1 MLTLEPLPCPMSIAR
16 FEPDAPALA
25 WLERSPIVATLRS
38 EREFSVLCATA
49 AIPAEGGA
57 AAVWRHGFVGW
68 RIAGELAFEMVGVLG
83 RLTGAL
89 AARAVP
95 ALAISSFQTDY
106 ILVGEAD
113 HCVAREALL
122 SAGFAVG
129 EELPPEPDGCIEKV
143 NLASAMASF
152 AEAWSPKI
160 IADVNTCQVKLARL
174 HGPFVWH
181 HHEGED
187 ELFLVIK
194 GSLRMLIREGGEGQ
208 DGEAPREREIRLDE
222 GECVCIPRGVEH
234 LPIADDECH
243 VLLVEPASTRNTG
256 NVLSDR
262 SKAAV
267 RLQVP
272 QPSR

>member
-1 MLTLEPLPCPMSIAR
+1 MSIAR
-16 FEPDAPALA
+16 FDPQAPTPA
-25 WLERSPIVATLRS
+25 WLDRSPIVATLRS
-38 EREFSVLCATA
+38 DRELSILCATT
-49 AIPAEGGA
+49 AIPDEARTA
-57 AAVWRHGFVGW
+57 ATWRHGFVGW
-68 RIAGELAFEMVGVLG
+68 RIAGELDFEVVGVLS
-83 RLTGAL
+83 RITSAL

-106 ILVGEAD
+106 VLVGEAD
-113 HCVAREALL
+113 HDVAREALL

-160 IADVNTCQVKLARL
+160 IGDVNACQVKLARL
-174 HGPFVWH
+174 RGPFVWH

-194 GSLRMLIREGGEGQ
+194 GSLRMSIREGGEGE
-208 DGEAPREREIRLDE
+208 GGGRRREREIRLEE
-222 GECVCIPRGVEH
+222 GECICIPRGVEH
-234 LPIADDECH
+234 LPVADGECH
-243 VLLVEPASTRNTG
+243 VLLVEPSSTRNTG
-256 NVLSDR
+256 NALSDR

-272 QPSR
+272 QP

>member
-1 MLTLEPLPCPMSIAR
+1 MLTLEPLPGPMSIAR
-16 FEPDAPALA
+16 FEPDAPAPA

-49 AIPAEGGA
+49 AIPAEAGA
-57 AAVWRHGFVGW
+57 AGVWRHGFVGW

-89 AARAVP
+89 AGRAVP
-95 ALAISSFQTDY
+95 SMAMSSFQTDY
-106 ILVGEAD
+106 ILVSEDDREA
-113 HCVAREALL
+113 ARGALL

-129 EELPPEPDGCIEKV
+129 EELPPERTGRIEKV

-152 AEAWSPKI
+152 PEAWSPKL

-174 HGPFVWH
+174 QGPFVWH
-181 HHEGED
+181 HHDDED

-194 GSLRMLIREGGEGQ
+194 GSLRMLIREGSEDGEGGQ
-208 DGEAPREREIRLDE
+208 REIRLDE
-222 GECVCIPRGVEH
+222 GECICIPRGVDH
-234 LPIADDECH
+234 MPIADDECH

-267 RLQVP
+267 RLQAP
-272 QPSR
+272 QP